1 MEIDTT
7 LRSNIKG
14 NQSEEEEKEHSSKN
28 NKVET
33 DYGAK
38 LELKLT

>member
-7 LRSNIKG
+7 LRSNING
-14 NQSEEEEKEHSSKN
+14 NQSEEEEKKHSLKN

-33 DYGAK
+33 DQGVK